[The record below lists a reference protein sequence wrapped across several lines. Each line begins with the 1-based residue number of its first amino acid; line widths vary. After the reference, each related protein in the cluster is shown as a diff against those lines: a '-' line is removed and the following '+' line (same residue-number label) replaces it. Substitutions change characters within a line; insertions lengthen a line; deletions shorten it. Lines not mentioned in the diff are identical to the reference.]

1 MITFHKIQHA
11 LLWLVLGCFLSIST
25 VQAGSLTF
33 TYYATDALGSPV
45 VAMNQAGDV
54 IWRKT
59 YEPYGKASGA
69 DGDNRVGY
77 TGHVEEQN
85 GLVYAGA
92 RYYDP
97 ALGRFLSDDPVR
109 FTESNPMSFNRYAYA
124 NNNPYKYVDPDG
136 RSIATKTIKY
146 IVKGGDF
153 AATTADFVSDVA
165 IASNSAVPFNQRAL
179 AGMSAASELLPLSVG
194 DFKDAYRY
202 VAKSGGLRPTQ
213 KAVSG
218 PQVDRLAAD
227 MEVNGF
233 DPASPVK
240 VDGDLVVE
248 GHHRVMAAEKAGVDI
263 VTAPGTATSV
273 NKANAL
279 DSFDDVKVDPYDW
292 YK

>member
-1 MITFHKIQHA
+1 MIAFHKIQHA
-11 LLWLVLGCFLSIST
+11 LLWLVLACFLSIT
-25 VQAGSLTF
+25 TAQAGSLTF

-136 RSIATKTIKY
+136 RAAAFPLLVMAVGTIVATNNAQAPTSTEDMHPNMDVQTIDTVSIIGGVGALTKIGFTGFTKLAEKSAGEKFFEGATLHPRVLSQFEKGDNHAFPELVDTLAKKYGAVSKTVDSRGGAVDMLKLEGSRNGVEGTY
-146 IVKGGDF
+146 EYVK
-153 AATTADFVSDVA
+153 
-165 IASNSAVPFNQRAL
+165 NSAGEIFHRFFN
-179 AGMSAASELLPLSVG
+179 
-194 DFKDAYRY
+194 
-202 VAKSGGLRPTQ
+202 
-213 KAVSG
+213 
-218 PQVDRLAAD
+218 
-227 MEVNGF
+227 
-233 DPASPVK
+233 PA
-240 VDGDLVVE
+240 E
-248 GHHRVMAAEKAGVDI
+248 
-263 VTAPGTATSV
+263 
-273 NKANAL
+273 
-279 DSFDDVKVDPYDW
+279 
-292 YK
+292 

>member
-25 VQAGSLTF
+25 AQAGSLTF

-136 RSIATKTIKY
+136 GKWGGRSSAT
-146 IVKGGDF
+146 
-153 AATTADFVSDVA
+153 
-165 IASNSAVPFNQRAL
+165 
-179 AGMSAASELLPLSVG
+179 
-194 DFKDAYRY
+194 
-202 VAKSGGLRPTQ
+202 
-213 KAVSG
+213 
-218 PQVDRLAAD
+218 
-227 MEVNGF
+227 
-233 DPASPVK
+233 
-240 VDGDLVVE
+240 
-248 GHHRVMAAEKAGVDI
+248 H
-263 VTAPGTATSV
+263 
-273 NKANAL
+273 
-279 DSFDDVKVDPYDW
+279 
-292 YK
+292 